1 MQTPYQFA
9 LNVLQEMQ
17 EDTTISEYQSQPKPK
32 KDTVGLTCTD
42 PFAWAIGIFEGEGC
56 LTYDSKN
63 DKWDMKVK
71 MTDMDVLWSFYEAIG
86 CVGNLN
92 GLRKSPSTPDH
103 YKPIGQWKTG
113 NRKLIYELVIRFYPY
128 MHERRRA
135 KCDEFFAW
143 YHSKK

>member
-1 MQTPYQFA
+1 MTF
-9 LNVLQEMQ
+9 
-17 EDTTISEYQSQPKPK
+17 
-32 KDTVGLTCTD
+32 TD

-71 MTDMDVLWSFYEAIG
+71 MTDMDVLWSFYEAVG

-113 NRKLIYELVIRFYPY
+113 SRKTIHDLIIRFYPY

>member
-1 MQTPYQFA
+1 MQTPYQIA
-9 LNVLQEMQ
+9 LNVLQELQ
-17 EDTTISEYQSQPKPK
+17 ENTTISEYQSQPKPN
-32 KDTVGLTCTD
+32 KDTVGLTFTD
-42 PFAWAIGIFEGEGC
+42 PFAWAIGVFEGEGC

-103 YKPIGQWKTG
+103 HKPCGQWKTAD
-113 NRKLIYELVIRFYPY
+113 RKLIHQLVIRFYPY

>member
-1 MQTPYQFA
+1 MF
-9 LNVLQEMQ
+9 
-17 EDTTISEYQSQPKPK
+17 
-32 KDTVGLTCTD
+32 TD

-56 LTYDSKN
+56 LSYCQSSDS
-63 DKWDMKVK
+63 WEMCVE

-92 GLRKSPSTPDH
+92 ALRKGPSRAENH
-103 YKPIGQWKTG
+103 KPSGRWRTQK
-113 NRKLIYELVIRFYPY
+113 RDLIRDLIIRFYPY

-135 KCDEFFAW
+135 KCDEFFSW